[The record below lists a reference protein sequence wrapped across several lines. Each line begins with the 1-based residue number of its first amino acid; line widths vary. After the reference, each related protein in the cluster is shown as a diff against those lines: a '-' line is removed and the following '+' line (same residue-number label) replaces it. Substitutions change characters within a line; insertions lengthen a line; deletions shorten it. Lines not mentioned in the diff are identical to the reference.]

1 MDDTE
6 IVCSLQRI
14 EDLLSVLVKAQLS
27 ESIEREL
34 SNPKMKKLY
43 NLTGDRTARALVKEL
58 NCSFSTIANAWKRW
72 EQLGFIIKDGKRY
85 RKIFD

>member
-1 MDDTE
+1 MNDTE

-34 SNPKMKKLY
+34 SDPKMKELY
-43 NLTGDRTARALVKEL
+43 KLTGNHTVRDIQKKLGR
-58 NCSFSTIANAWKRW
+58 SIGTISRVWKRW
-72 EQLGFIIKDGKRY
+72 EQLGFIIKDGKQY